1 MRDIPRFLDLVVTP
15 PGGAPINVTK
25 NGFRSF
31 MSDYAN
37 GTGQTTIVS
46 GVLGGE
52 VQITDR
58 LRADLGGR
66 VEYDDYVQQSENKSS
81 FDLDHNPATPYD
93 NITFGNGSFR
103 HFTKSITDWSASVGL
118 NYRLS
123 DALSLYSTAARGY
136 KMPALDEFLQAQA
149 QAKVDLFESREV
161 QSVEGGLK
169 YASGRFGATV
179 NGFYTKLKNIVGPGC
194 GDR

>member
-1 MRDIPRFLDLVVTP
+1 MRRTIGRHSLTYRRVLRQLYPDQSLVPASILTDVRDIPRFLDLVVTP

-66 VEYDDYVQQSENKSS
+66 VEYDDYVQQSENKAA
-81 FDLDHNPATPYD
+81 FDLDNNPATPYD

-123 DALSLYSTAARGY
+123 DAISLYSTAARGTRCR
-136 KMPALDEFLQAQA
+136 LWTNSCRRRRRQ
-149 QAKVDLFESREV
+149 
-161 QSVEGGLK
+161 GGPV
-169 YASGRFGATV
+169 R
-179 NGFYTKLKNIVGPGC
+179 IP
-194 GDR
+194 